1 MPTYE
6 YECRE
11 NGHRFEVK
19 QSFSDDKLTECIEC
33 GEPVRK
39 VFSAAGI
46 VFKGSGYY
54 VTDTRSSPGGS
65 NGSKEGGD
73 SSSGS
78 DGSTSGSSGS
88 DSTRSS
94 DSSSGS
100 SSGNKATSSTAASS
114 SGSSSSKSG
123 SNSSSSSSSD

>member
-6 YECRE
+6 YECRT

-19 QSFSDDKLTECIEC
+19 QSFSDDPLTECEVC

-54 VTDTRSSPGGS
+54 VTDTRKQP
-65 NGSKEGGD
+65 
-73 SSSGS
+73 
-78 DGSTSGSSGS
+78 
-88 DSTRSS
+88 
-94 DSSSGS
+94 
-100 SSGNKATSSTAASS
+100 A
-114 SGSSSSKSG
+114 
-123 SNSSSSSSSD
+123 SSSSSSSDSGSGSGSSSASSDSSSSGSSDS

>member
-6 YECRE
+6 YECRP

-19 QSFSDDKLTECIEC
+19 QSFSDDPIETCQVC

-54 VTDTRSSPGGS
+54 VTDTRPKPKSETSKAGGQGKEKTSASS
-65 NGSKEGGD
+65 D
-73 SSSGS
+73 SSGS
-78 DGSTSGSSGS
+78 SSESSKSAGSGST
-88 DSTRSS
+88 
-94 DSSSGS
+94 SSSGS
-100 SSGNKATSSTAASS
+100 SDTSSA
-114 SGSSSSKSG
+114 G
-123 SNSSSSSSSD
+123 